1 MNEIRDTNP
10 SGRIFAEFKIDTLIT
25 DPSLNTRLME
35 GDEIIIPEIV
45 DHIYIFG
52 EVSNQGT
59 SKFTPDKSIED
70 YISSLGG
77 FSEFADTSSIFVVH
91 PNGMTQSLQRKNV
104 FRDGRGDSVEIY
116 PGSIIFVPREI
127 PNAFRAEILQ
137 GYTSILGNL
146 GVTLA
151 SISILKD

>member
-1 MNEIRDTNP
+1 
-10 SGRIFAEFKIDTLIT
+10 
-25 DPSLNTRLME
+25 
-35 GDEIIIPEIV
+35 
-45 DHIYIFG
+45 
-52 EVSNQGT
+52 
-59 SKFTPDKSIED
+59 
-70 YISSLGG
+70 
-77 FSEFADTSSIFVVH
+77 
-91 PNGMTQSLQRKNV
+91 MTQSLQRKNV